1 MTKDSNTLFHIEK
14 FFSLSPDLL
23 CIANIAGYFESI
35 NPAFTQILGYSVEE
49 LMAQPFINL
58 IHADDVK
65 KTQAE
70 LDKLAQG
77 DVTLNFESRYCCKS
91 GEYRWFSWK
100 AYFETETGL
109 LYAIARDITEKKI
122 LEKKLL
128 EQSRL
133 DPLTD
138 VLNRRAFT
146 ELSSKE
152 LKSAVRKQYP
162 ISLVIIDVDYFKEY
176 NDNKGHIQGDK
187 TLRKIS
193 KTIQKHLRRNTD
205 LISRYGGDEF
215 LLLLKQT
222 TLEQAMNVAEHLRK
236 TIDALNLSYE
246 NMSKKKNITI
256 TLGVT
261 TILPDKNYSVN
272 KLIAVADA
280 ALYKAKNAGRNQ
292 VVGMDFITDCC
303 RDSK

>member
-1 MTKDSNTLFHIEK
+1 MAKSNQESFHIEK

-23 CIANIAGYFESI
+23 CISNIAGYFERV
-35 NPAFTQILGYSVEE
+35 NPAFTQILGYSIEE
-49 LMAQPFINL
+49 LLSQPFVNL
-58 IHADDVK
+58 IHPEDINQ
-65 KTQAE
+65 TQAE

-77 DVTLNFESRYCCKS
+77 EVTLHFENRYRSKT
-91 GEYRWFSWK
+91 GKYRWFSWK

-122 LEKKLL
+122 LEEKLL
-128 EQSRL
+128 EQTRL
-133 DPLTD
+133 DPLTG

-146 ELSSKE
+146 EICSQE
-152 LKSAVRKQYP
+152 LKDAVHKHFP
-162 ISLVIIDVDYFKEY
+162 ISLVIIDVDYFKAY

-187 TLRKIS
+187 ILKKIS
-193 KTIQKHLRRNTD
+193 KTIQKHLRNSTD

-215 LLLLKQT
+215 LVLLNHTTLKQ
-222 TLEQAMNVAEHLRK
+222 AMSVAEHLRSSV
-236 TIDALNLSYE
+236 DALKISYQ
-246 NMSKKKNITI
+246 NKNAQETISI

-280 ALYKAKNAGRNQ
+280 ALYKAKKAGRNQ
-292 VVGMDFITDCC
+292 VVGMRFKGV
-303 RDSK
+303 R

>member
-1 MTKDSNTLFHIEK
+1 MAKSNQELFHIEK

-23 CIANIAGYFESI
+23 CIANIAGYFERV
-35 NPAFTQILGYSVEE
+35 NPAFTHILGYSIQE
-49 LMAQPFINL
+49 LLSQPFVNL
-58 IHADDVK
+58 IHPDDLHQ
-65 KTQAE
+65 TQAE

-77 DVTLNFESRYCCKS
+77 EVTLHFENRYRSKK
-91 GEYRWFSWK
+91 GVYRWFSWK

-109 LYAIARDITEKKI
+109 LYAIARDVTEKKA
-122 LEKKLL
+122 LEEKLL
-128 EQSRL
+128 KQTRL

-146 ELSSKE
+146 EICSKE
-152 LKSAVRKQYP
+152 LKLAVRNQFP

-187 TLRKIS
+187 VLRKIS
-193 KTIQKHLRRNTD
+193 KTIQKHLRRSTD

-215 LLLLKQT
+215 LVLLNHT
-222 TLEQAMNVAEHLRK
+222 NLEQAMNVAEHLRA
-236 TIDALNLSYE
+236 TIEALKIPYSNKDIQE
-246 NMSKKKNITI
+246 NITI

-280 ALYKAKNAGRNQ
+280 ALYKAKNAGRNK
-292 VVGMDFITDCC
+292 VIGVDF
-303 RDSK
+303 KGAN